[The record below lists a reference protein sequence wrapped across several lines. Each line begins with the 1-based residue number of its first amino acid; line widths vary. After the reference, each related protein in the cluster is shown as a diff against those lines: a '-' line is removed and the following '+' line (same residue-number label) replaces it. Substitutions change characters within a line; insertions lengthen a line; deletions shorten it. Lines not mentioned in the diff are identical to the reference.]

1 MSILNEKTLKVLQS
15 LSSINNSVIMSYP
28 NVCVKDGKSV
38 QAYFDASSL
47 GEEEFEEFGIYGI
60 TDFLSAV
67 SLVQEPTIQ
76 LDGTVLKISNK
87 NTKVSYNTANVGL
100 LDEMCR
106 GDFELLTRIKS
117 NEKIASFVLT
127 NETFK
132 ALRNASNTLKDLP
145 NLHISSSGAG
155 ASEIMLKISGHEK
168 TSNSYTTTIEAETTE
183 EFNIIVTLA
192 MLKKIPNGDFNV
204 DVYKSKKGSKVLVF
218 SSKNIESL
226 EIILSVKE

>member
-1 MSILNEKTLKVLQS
+1 MSILNNKTLKVLQS

-28 NVCVKDGKSV
+28 TVCVKDGKAV
-38 QAYFDASSL
+38 QAYFDVSQL
-47 GEEEFEEFGIYGI
+47 GEDDFQEFGIYGI

-67 SLVQEPTIQ
+67 SLVTDPSIQ

-100 LDEMCR
+100 LEEQCR

-117 NEKIASFVLT
+117 NEKIGSFELS

-132 ALRNASNTLKDLP
+132 ALRIASNTLKDLP
-145 NLHISSSGAG
+145 NLIISSVENG
-155 ASEIMLKISGHEK
+155 ILLKISANEK
-168 TSNSYTTTIEAETTE
+168 TSNSYSTTIDAETTE
-183 EFNIIVTLA
+183 EFDIIVTLA
-192 MLKKIPNGDFNV
+192 MLKKIPNGDFKV

-218 SSKNIESL
+218 TSKNIESL